1 MLENALN
8 QYFGFKTFRQGQ
20 KEVIESVLAQQD
32 TLAILPTGNGKSLCY
47 QLPGYLIDGIVII
60 ISPLVS
66 LMEDQVYGLQK
77 QGEKRAI
84 AFNSQLDLA
93 DRHYVMQHLSQYK
106 FLFLSPEMI
115 VQEAILQQLERA
127 KIAMLV
133 VDEAH
138 CVSQWGIDFRPE
150 YLQLGE
156 VKKRLK
162 APVTLALTATA
173 TAQVEADIRQVLL
186 AKNANVYRYSMN
198 RSNIGLFV
206 EKTSDK
212 DAALA
217 DYLSRLGGA
226 GIIYCSTRSKVE
238 EVYNKLRQRYSVG
251 YYHGGLASD
260 QRKTLQQQFSQ
271 NKLKLLVATNAFGM
285 GINKEDI
292 RFVIH
297 YDLPDSLENYSQE
310 IGRAGRDG
318 KQSSSILLY
327 QEHDEQ
333 IHYFFQRENKEE
345 RRALERMDQEK
356 MKGPLTPLQEKWQ
369 LKMKELGAAFWLE
382 TLKQNEQQKQEQL
395 QKMLAYIHFTGCRRQ
410 FLLAHFGEDAPANP
424 YCCDNDGIELAAEEE
439 LLEKKVILHWQERLI
454 KIFKDIN

>member
-84 AFNSQLDLA
+84 AFNSQLDPT

-162 APVTLALTATA
+162 TPVTLALTATA

-186 AKNANVYRYSMN
+186 AKNANVYRYS
-198 RSNIGLFV
+198 
-206 EKTSDK
+206 
-212 DAALA
+212 
-217 DYLSRLGGA
+217 
-226 GIIYCSTRSKVE
+226 C
-238 EVYNKLRQRYSVG
+238 
-251 YYHGGLASD
+251 
-260 QRKTLQQQFSQ
+260 
-271 NKLKLLVATNAFGM
+271 
-285 GINKEDI
+285 
-292 RFVIH
+292 
-297 YDLPDSLENYSQE
+297 
-310 IGRAGRDG
+310 
-318 KQSSSILLY
+318 LLY
-327 QEHDEQ
+327 TSPSPRD
-333 IHYFFQRENKEE
+333 
-345 RRALERMDQEK
+345 
-356 MKGPLTPLQEKWQ
+356 
-369 LKMKELGAAFWLE
+369 
-382 TLKQNEQQKQEQL
+382 
-395 QKMLAYIHFTGCRRQ
+395 CS
-410 FLLAHFGEDAPANP
+410 
-424 YCCDNDGIELAAEEE
+424 
-439 LLEKKVILHWQERLI
+439 
-454 KIFKDIN
+454 

>member
-1 MLENALN
+1 MLEDALN

-47 QLPGYLIDGIVII
+47 QLPGYLVDGIVII

-93 DRHYVMQHLSQYK
+93 DRQYVMQHLQKYK

-115 VQEAILQQLERA
+115 VQEAVLHQLEQA

-173 TAQVEADIRQVLL
+173 TAQVEADIRQV
-186 AKNANVYRYSMN
+186 
-198 RSNIGLFV
+198 
-206 EKTSDK
+206 
-212 DAALA
+212 ALA

-238 EVYNKLRQRYSVG
+238 EVYNKLRQRYLVG
-251 YYHGGLASD
+251 YYHGGLASA

-318 KQSSSILLY
+318 KQSNAILLY

-345 RRALERMDQEK
+345 RLALERMVQEK
-356 MKGPLTPLQEKWQ
+356 RKEPLTPLQEKWQ
-369 LKMKELGAAFWLE
+369 QKMKELGTSFWLE
-382 TLKQNEQQKQEQL
+382 TLKRNEQQKQEQL

-410 FLLAHFGEDAPANP
+410 FLLAHFGEEAQENP
-424 YCCDNDGIELAAEEE
+424 YCCDNDGIEIAGEEQ
-439 LLEKKVILHWQERLI
+439 LPEKKEAHHWQERLI